1 MKIQERISAFVELG
15 KFLKQF
21 SEEETQIAK
30 HELNTRYFEEF
41 KELLNRVSIE
51 NLWFTPNHVR
61 SSIIGI
67 CQFLN
72 KENLNQWLE
81 KYKVSKNNTNKS
93 VAVIM
98 AGNIPMVGFHDM
110 LSVLI
115 SGHTFIGKL
124 STKDNQLLDFIS
136 KLLISLNPE
145 FEKLI
150 NFQSGQLN
158 GESSFDAIIA
168 TGSNNSARYFDAY
181 FSKYPNIIRRNR
193 NSIAVISGSETEEEI
208 KALGNDIFLYFG
220 LGCRNVSKLYIPK
233 GYDITNLFKL
243 WEDYKH
249 IIDNSKYANNYN
261 YQRSLLLM
269 NKIQHYDNGFLLLQE
284 NKEVA
289 SPVGVVYFEYYSE
302 LHDIERKLKLDS
314 ELIQCVVA
322 SDLDNTIPFGKAQE
336 PQLWDYADNVDTMQ
350 FLTNL

>member
-21 SEEETQIAK
+21 SKEEIQITK
-30 HELNTRYFEEF
+30 HELNARYFEEF
-41 KELLNRVSIE
+41 KELLNRVSNE
-51 NLWFTPNHVR
+51 NLWFTPSHVR
-61 SSIIGI
+61 ASINGI
-67 CQFLN
+67 CQFLTE
-72 KENLNQWLE
+72 ENLNQWLK
-81 KYKVSKNNTNKS
+81 KYQVSENNTNKN

-124 STKDNQLLDFIS
+124 STKDNQLLDFIA
-136 KLLISLNPE
+136 KLLINLNPE
-145 FEKLI
+145 FENLI
-150 NFQSGQLN
+150 HFQSGQLS
-158 GESSFDAIIA
+158 GETSFDAIIA

-193 NSIAVISGSETEEEI
+193 NSVAVISGNETEEEI
-208 KALGNDIFLYFG
+208 KSLGNDIFLYFG

-233 GYDITNLFKL
+233 DYDITNLLKH

-249 IIDNSKYANNYN
+249 IIDHSKYANNYD

-284 NKEVA
+284 NTEIG

-302 LHDIERKLKLDS
+302 LQDIEQKLKLDS
-314 ELIQCVVA
+314 ELIQCIVA
-322 SDLDNTIPFGKAQE
+322 SDLDDAIPFGKAQE